1 MGLWQQMGRRRERLV
16 SGNSGEYNEDVLDQP
31 RGGIVLHR
39 KIRAGSGEKMQY
51 LVHEYNDNTIRFV
64 LKYPHVLC
72 AETLCRACRM
82 LIERSD
88 ILHAS
93 FQAGTFG
100 AVWHVN
106 DEYEER
112 CYFQL
117 IRTPGDPVPTAL
129 SQSLLPIAPESKTQL
144 RCCLVQ
150 SACESAV
157 VLNISHLVADGSDG
171 KYLLEKLMQA
181 YTVIASCGDRDAFQL
196 KQGSRAAEQVYE
208 ELNRQ
213 EYRSLFRDPRS
224 GIKTLFPYPDE
235 REGLPEMVYT
245 QLSRDMMQS
254 AREKARGIGATVND
268 LLLAS
273 CYQAYG
279 LLPGVD
285 ASAPVSILSMM
296 DLRRHCK
303 NHESEGLSN
312 LSGSLSTA
320 LPNGLHPTF
329 EETLGDIAAQT
340 AQAKED
346 PLAGLAGM
354 PLLHGAARTLPLG
367 LLLKVTGK
375 LYGSMAMG
383 FTNLGNMDTRALAAG
398 GMAPSDGWFAGPVKK
413 KPAMQ
418 VCAASFDGV
427 CTLCI
432 AGRFT
437 RQDAQ
442 LLQELLENMKRIL
455 ADFAK

>member
-1 MGLWQQMGRRRERLV
+1 MPQ
-16 SGNSGEYNEDVLDQP
+16 N
-31 RGGIVLHR
+31 
-39 KIRAGSGEKMQY
+39 IRAGSGEIMQY

-64 LKYPHVLC
+64 LKYPHLLC

-82 LIERSD
+82 LIDGND

-106 DEYEER
+106 DEYEDH
-112 CYFQL
+112 CFFQY
-117 IRTPGDPVPTAL
+117 IRTQGDPVPAAL
-129 SQSLLPIAPESKTQL
+129 QFSLLPVAPESKTQL

-150 SACESAV
+150 SERESAV
-157 VLNISHLVADGSDG
+157 ALNISHLCVDGSDG

-181 YTVIASCGDRDAFQL
+181 YAIAAAGGDQNELQL

-208 ELNRQ
+208 GLDRHEC
-213 EYRSLFRDPRS
+213 RSLMKDPRS

-235 REGLPEMVYT
+235 REGLPDLVYT

-254 AREKARGIGATVND
+254 AREKARGFGATVND
-268 LLLAS
+268 LLLAA
-273 CYQAYG
+273 CYHAYG
-279 LLPGVD
+279 AMPCVD
-285 ASAPVSILSMM
+285 ASAPVSIMSMM

-303 NHESEGLSN
+303 NLDSEGLSN
-312 LSGSLSTA
+312 LSGSLSTQ
-320 LPNGLHPTF
+320 LPNGLYPTF

-383 FTNLGNMDTRALAAG
+383 FTNLGNIDVHALAADG
-398 GMAPSDGWFAGPVKK
+398 LVPCDGWFAGPVKK

-418 VCAASFDGV
+418 VCAASFDGA

-455 ADFAK
+455 ADFAE